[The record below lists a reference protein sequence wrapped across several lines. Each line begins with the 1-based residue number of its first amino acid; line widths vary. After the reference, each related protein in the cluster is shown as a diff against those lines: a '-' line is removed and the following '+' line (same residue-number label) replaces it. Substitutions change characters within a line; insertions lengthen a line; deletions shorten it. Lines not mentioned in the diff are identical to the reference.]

1 MTKKAIRK
9 TNERFYD
16 EYKIFDQMLCE
27 RFNIEEHG
35 VSTYMKR
42 MKEAV
47 VEAREAIPEWDFTY
61 ERMERLQKRHAGLK
75 SADISFEDF
84 QGKDEDVVWMHVFTE
99 KLDANAD
106 PLSKY
111 STMEFK
117 YKTRKKT
124 LWQRI
129 MEMFA

>member
-1 MTKKAIRK
+1 MAQSTTRK
-9 TNERFYD
+9 INERFYD
-16 EYKIFDQMLCE
+16 EYKVFDMILCE

-35 VSTYMKR
+35 VSTYMKK

-47 VEAREAIPEWDFTY
+47 TEAREAIPEWDVTY
-61 ERMERLQKRHAGLK
+61 NRLEHIQKRHAGLK
-75 SADISFEDF
+75 TSDLSFDDF
-84 QGKDEDVVWMHVFTE
+84 QGKDEDVVWMQVFCE

-129 MEMFA
+129 MEMFS